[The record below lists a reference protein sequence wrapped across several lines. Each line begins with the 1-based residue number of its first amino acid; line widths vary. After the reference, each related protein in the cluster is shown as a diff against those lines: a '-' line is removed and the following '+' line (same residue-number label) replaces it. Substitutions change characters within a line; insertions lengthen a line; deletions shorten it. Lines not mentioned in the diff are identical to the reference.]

1 MGNQREKRRFS
12 LINNLIFLSSKQQKF
27 CLSLVLE
34 SNFPIIQLFIFL
46 HHHGDSQSQS
56 SILVALLGYVIS
68 REITVKR
75 YNILSIQ
82 IEILLFLSTS
92 YF

>member
-1 MGNQREKRRFS
+1 MGNQREKTRFS

-46 HHHGDSQSQS
+46 HHHGDSQSQI
-56 SILVALLGYVIS
+56 SISVAVLGYVIS